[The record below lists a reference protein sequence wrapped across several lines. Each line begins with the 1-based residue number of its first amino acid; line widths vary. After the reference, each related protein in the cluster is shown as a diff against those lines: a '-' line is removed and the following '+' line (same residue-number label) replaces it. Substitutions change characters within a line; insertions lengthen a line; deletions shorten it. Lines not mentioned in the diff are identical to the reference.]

1 MNKSKKSNKKKK
13 AFNREISGIL
23 IMTIG
28 ILSLISLFSEKT
40 GVVGKILKSIYLQ
53 LMGFGG
59 YIFPLIIFSIGLLLV
74 INKLD
79 VNEDRRAIKLMVIF
93 LCLIVVLDIK
103 GTKINGFS
111 ERISFALEN
120 SQKGFGGGIIGAIF
134 GYFFYKLF
142 GTIGSYIL
150 LFSIAFANFLMLTDT
165 KLKDIFNKMF
175 YRKPKIRIK
184 DNSSTNIN
192 KTTEKNIVQNK
203 KPFDEN
209 QNSEIKIL
217 EYSNSRKLLS
227 EDKPQVNESDK
238 INITNTTKLHE
249 NYQFPPIELLKEQ
262 NNNCEIDDK
271 KEIITNAKKIE
282 ETMKSFGIEANIVQ
296 ISKGPAITC
305 YELQPAAGVKVSKIV
320 ALSDDIALNLASSDV
335 RIEAPIPGKA
345 AVGIEVPNKHK
356 LNVGL
361 REILLSDEF
370 KEINSNVPFALGKDI
385 AGKPII
391 TNIEKMPHLL
401 IAGATGSGKSV
412 CINTIIMSILYR
424 SSPDEVKLLMID
436 PKVVELSIYNGI
448 PHLLIPVVTDAK
460 KARNALNWAVE
471 EMTKRYKLFAKNNVR
486 DIYSY
491 NNKVGA
497 NDNEKR
503 MPQIIIIID
512 ELADL
517 MMVSAQEIEDYICRL
532 AQMARAAGMYL
543 IVATQRPSVDVITGT
558 IKANIPSRI
567 SFAVTSQADS
577 RTILDMGGAEKLLG
591 KGDMLFYPSGAPKPV
606 RVQGAFIDEEEV
618 EKVVDFLKP
627 QNSEEYDENIIEVL
641 DNQEN
646 FDDEDSDQLLPEAIE
661 MVIREGQASISLL
674 QRRLKIGYA
683 RAARLIDEM
692 EKRGVVG
699 GYEGSKPRKVLI
711 DEEEFNSMQERS

>member
-1 MNKSKKSNKKKK
+1 MNKGKKSNKKKK
-13 AFNREISGIL
+13 VFNREIFGIL

-40 GVVGKILKSIYLQ
+40 GIVGKILKNIYLQ

-59 YIFPLIIFSIGLLLV
+59 YIFPLIIISIGLLLV
-74 INKLD
+74 INKFD
-79 VNEDRRAIKLMVIF
+79 VNEDKRAIKLMAIF
-93 LCLIVVLDIK
+93 LCLIVILDIK
-103 GTKINGFS
+103 ETKINGFS

-120 SQKGFGGGIIGAIF
+120 SQKGFGGGIIGAIL

-150 LFSIAFANFLMLTDT
+150 LFSIAFANFLMLTDI
-165 KLKDIFNKMF
+165 KLKDIFNKIF
-175 YRKPKIRIK
+175 CRKPKIKIK

-192 KTTEKNIVQNK
+192 KTVEKNIAQNTK
-203 KPFDEN
+203 SFDEN

-217 EYSNSRKLLS
+217 EYSNSRKSLS
-227 EDKPQVNESDK
+227 EDKPQANESDK

-282 ETMKSFGIEANIVQ
+282 ETMKNFGIEANIVQ

-305 YELQPAAGVKVSKIV
+305 YELQPAPGVKVSKIV

-361 REILLSDEF
+361 KEILLSDEF
-370 KEINSNVPFALGKDI
+370 KETNTNIPFALGKDI

-497 NDNEKR
+497 DDNEKR
-503 MPQIIIIID
+503 MPQIVIIID

-627 QNSEEYDENIIEVL
+627 QSGEEYDENIIEAL

-711 DEEEFNSMQERS
+711 DRDEFNSMQERS